1 MAFEPSEGL
10 YAGLSFVST
19 QDLNAA
25 KTDSNKFR
33 ALYFTALANLR
44 DSTKVFD
51 APGDP
56 TRRGM
61 IQAINL
67 GQTPTAKKQLAI
79 YSDLAAAIS
88 AVLGTRSELR
98 AGDKIPSRVYL
109 TGNRWHPDVGIFKVN
124 AFGMADYNSSDVIL
138 KLNHNDYVGISLK
151 KKPTARADSPTLIN
165 NAFSK
170 FIQGPEL
177 ASTREKL
184 NAQRKKFFAEVIK
197 EAASPGGPLVTL
209 AQITGSRSISQLN
222 PSVDRDAQILWNMK
236 VLIMKN
242 NKLQSIPLIN
252 IKKADD
258 AVSEDG
264 NGLIANS
271 GSDTAQLS
279 FRNFVNAKLKS
290 VGGQPSPLYQDF
302 LDVMNEDSV
311 KDKLAGA
318 LLNRVLKTGLLD
330 SLDTWQSNEF
340 GFMLAEGVGTV
351 NTNTLD
357 PNIGSANV
365 IDIHSIMIAVAKL
378 AREEAKMEI
387 DDAKMR
393 TRNAAKV
400 FFKLYKGDTP
410 ILNIELRYKGSF
422 TAMPQFFASMTTEFK
437 SLIREGDLGI

>member
-19 QDLNAA
+19 ADLNDA
-25 KTDSNKFR
+25 KTDNNKFKQ
-33 ALYFTALANLR
+33 LYFTALTNLK
-44 DSTKVFD
+44 DNTKVFD

-56 TRRGM
+56 TRTGM
-61 IQAINL
+61 IRAIEFGKN
-67 GQTPTAKKQLAI
+67 PTAEKQVAI

-98 AGDKIPSRVYL
+98 AGDKIPSKVYL
-109 TGNRWHPDVGIFKVN
+109 TGNRWHSDVGIFKVN

-151 KKPTARADSPTLIN
+151 KKPTARAESPTLIN

-184 NAQRKKFFAEVIK
+184 NKERKKFFAGVIK
-197 EAASPGGPLVTL
+197 EAASSGGPLATL
-209 AQITGSRSISQLN
+209 AQITGNRSITQLN
-222 PSVDRDAQILWNMK
+222 PNVENDAEILWNTK

-242 NKLQSIPLIN
+242 NKLESIPLIN
-252 IKKADD
+252 IKKAED
-258 AVSEDG
+258 VTQEDG
-264 NGLIANS
+264 NGLIASS
-271 GSDTAQLS
+271 GSNTAQLS
-279 FRNFVNAKLKS
+279 FRNFVNNKLKS
-290 VGGQPSPLYQDF
+290 MGGKPSPLYQAF

-311 KDKLAGA
+311 KDKLASA

-330 SLDTWQSNEF
+330 TLDTWQSNEF
-340 GFMLAEGVGTV
+340 GFLLAEGVGTV
-351 NTNTLD
+351 NPNTLV

-378 AREEAKMEI
+378 ARQDTRMEI
-387 DDAKMR
+387 DDTKMK

-400 FFKLYKGDTP
+400 FFKLYKGDMP

-422 TAMPQFFASMTTEFK
+422 TSMPQFFAGMTTEFK
-437 SLIREGDLGI
+437 QLIRQGDLGI